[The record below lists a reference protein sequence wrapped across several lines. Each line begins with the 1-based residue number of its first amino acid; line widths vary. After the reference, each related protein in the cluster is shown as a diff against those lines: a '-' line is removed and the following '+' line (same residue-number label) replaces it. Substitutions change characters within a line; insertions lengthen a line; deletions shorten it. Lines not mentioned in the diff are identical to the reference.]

1 MIMWFS
7 LSKPFDD
14 FHDGSFDDKQAGVV
28 ERFAAMRHSVVERQ
42 RKLGDSL
49 RAQQLYRDI
58 EIEETWIADKEKV
71 IAGRGQDI
79 DSVRKMIQE
88 TQGILVQMKE
98 HEDYLQKVIKAGH
111 KLADTGVYKTG
122 FPDLISEAA
131 IRERTKL
138 LSEHWVELKEKA
150 FQRKQSNQLVLLFLF
165 NIKD

>member
-79 DSVRKMIQE
+79 DSVRK
-88 TQGILVQMKE
+88 
-98 HEDYLQKVIKAGH
+98 
-111 KLADTGVYKTG
+111 
-122 FPDLISEAA
+122 
-131 IRERTKL
+131 
-138 LSEHWVELKEKA
+138 
-150 FQRKQSNQLVLLFLF
+150 
-165 NIKD
+165 